1 MLENY
6 AVCMKNIVKSFG
18 PLVVNDHVNFD
29 VKPGTIHGLLGENG
43 AGKTTL
49 MNILYGLYQ
58 PDSGEIY
65 IHGKQEHIDSPSK
78 AISLGIGMVHQH
90 FMLVRPFTV
99 AENIVLGF
107 ETKGMRLVDLKKARE
122 KILSLGERYNL
133 KVDPDARIAELSVGE
148 QQRVEI
154 LSVVY
159 YGADILILDE
169 PTAVL
174 TPQEV
179 RELFH
184 ILHLMRESG
193 KSIIFISHKLEE
205 VLEICDEVSVLRDGK
220 KIGTVPAGSVTKK
233 ELTKMMV
240 GREVLFDFAAVDRV
254 PGKVIMEVERVS
266 ALSDKGLPA
275 LKEVS
280 LELRE
285 GEILG
290 IAGVDGNGQ
299 KELCEV
305 LTGLR
310 PIREGRIKL
319 KGQDLSHGKPKDFI
333 RAGVAHVPEDRHHLG
348 LALNMNVW
356 QNFIIKEFD
365 TPRYSKW
372 GVLRGNK
379 IKEDCLQ
386 MVKQYDVKTRSIYT
400 RVRQLSGGNQ
410 QKIILGREIGC
421 NPSVIIV
428 NQPTRG
434 LDIGATEYVRQ
445 QLLEQKKKGV
455 AILLV
460 SADLDEVLQLS
471 DRIAVIYEGRI
482 MGVLEKGEFDIE
494 RIGLMMAGV
503 GEVAV

>member
-1 MLENY
+1 MHENH
-6 AVCMKNIVKSFG
+6 AVSMKNIVKRFG
-18 PLVVNDHVNFD
+18 PLVVNDKVNFD

-43 AGKTTL
+43 AGKSTL

-58 PDSGEIY
+58 PDSGEIF
-65 IHGKQEHIDSPSK
+65 IHGRQEQIDTPSK

-99 AENIVLGF
+99 AENVVLGF
-107 ETKGMRLVDLKKARE
+107 ETKGMGVVDLKKARE
-122 KILSLGERYNL
+122 KILTLGEQYHL
-133 KVDPDARIAELSVGE
+133 KVDPDAKISTLSVGE

-179 RELFH
+179 RELFQ
-184 ILHLMRESG
+184 ILNLMRESG

-220 KIGTVPAGSVTKK
+220 KIGTVPAKHVTKK
-233 ELTKMMV
+233 ELTRMMV
-240 GREVLFDFAAVDRV
+240 GREVLFDFTAVDRS
-254 PGKVIMEVERVS
+254 PGQVVMEVEKVS

-275 LKEVS
+275 LQEVS
-280 LELRE
+280 LQLRE

-310 PIREGRIKL
+310 PVTRGRIQL
-319 KGQDLSHGKPKDFI
+319 KGRDLSQGRPKDFI
-333 RAGVAHVPEDRHHLG
+333 RAGVSHVPEDRHSLG
-348 LALNMNVW
+348 LAMNMNVM

-365 TPRYSKW
+365 TPRYCQW
-372 GVLRGNK
+372 GMLRGNR
-379 IKEDCLQ
+379 IKEECLE
-386 MVKQYDVKTRSIYT
+386 MVRQYDVKTSSIYA
-400 RVRQLSGGNQ
+400 RVRLLSGGNQ
-410 QKIILGREIGC
+410 QKIVLGREIGC

-445 QLLEQKKKGV
+445 QLLDQKEKGV